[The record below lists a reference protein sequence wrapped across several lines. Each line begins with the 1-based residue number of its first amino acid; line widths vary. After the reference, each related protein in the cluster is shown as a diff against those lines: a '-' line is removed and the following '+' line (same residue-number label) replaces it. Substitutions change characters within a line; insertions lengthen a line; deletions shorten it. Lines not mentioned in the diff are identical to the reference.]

1 MSAIEAAALD
11 DAPVAPPPA
20 PAPVPAI
27 APDMLRPLV
36 YAEQVRTAFGVKPAL
51 LPSTVIPNIAVALF
65 LVAVMWGK
73 VNTPVLV
80 GWFAA
85 QLGYQV
91 VRVVI
96 NLRYWRANPPLEDAW
111 RWARLYTWQTSINGC
126 IWAAAGLV
134 MFVSD
139 SITYQAVLF
148 ATLCGFAS
156 ASVTITA
163 MLLPAFLGSV
173 LPVMFVITLRTLMEG
188 NATHYALAGM
198 LAVFGA
204 YIVSRGINMHGV
216 LKESL
221 RQRFE
226 NLELVRR
233 LTEQTEIAEAAKRE
247 AQEADLAK
255 SRFLAA
261 ASHDLRQP
269 LHALSLFSGAL
280 ADSRDLTE
288 IGKLTVHINAS
299 VAALEL
305 LFNSLLDVSRLDAGV
320 VQAKPRDFK
329 VSVIL
334 DRIRNDYAPL
344 AREKGLKLVVAP
356 SRAVLRSDPM
366 LLEQLL
372 RNLAA
377 NAIRYTESGGIAIG
391 CRPRLRTDGTGG
403 TGGTGGTIQGYALE
417 VRDSGIG
424 IPPEQHEHIF
434 AEFVQLGNQ
443 ERDRTKGLGLG
454 LAIVRR
460 LSLLLETPVDLRSA
474 PGRGSRFAVQV
485 PRGETPAAVAVEE
498 PARRDLVQGV
508 RVLVIDDEAAVRTGM
523 QALLSGW
530 GCEARAYE
538 SCEAAIAGILNQA
551 DGSDWRPHIIFADY
565 RLRGGENGIDTL
577 NRLRALHE
585 PAPPGVIVTGDNAAA
600 EVKSV
605 TGSGYHV
612 LYKPV
617 APAKLRA
624 LMQSLLRKPAA

>member
-1 MSAIEAAALD
+1 MATAAGLEEDARAAPAAAL
-11 DAPVAPPPA
+11 AYPSIGAAASASPLA
-20 PAPVPAI
+20 AI
-27 APDMLRPLV
+27 PGDTLRPLV
-36 YAEQVRTAFGVKPAL
+36 YAEQVRTAYGAKPAL

-73 VNTPVLV
+73 VAGSVLLL
-80 GWFAA
+80 WFGV
-85 QLGYQV
+85 QLAYQL
-91 VRVVI
+91 VRVVV
-96 NLRYWRANPPLEDAW
+96 NLRYWRANPPLDQAW
-111 RWARLYTWQTSINGC
+111 RWARLYTWQTTCNGF
-126 IWAAAGLV
+126 IWASAGVV

-148 ATLCGFAS
+148 ATLCGFAA

-163 MLLPAFLGSV
+163 MLLPSFLGSV
-173 LPVMFVITLRTLMEG
+173 LPVMTVITVRTFMEG
-188 NATHYALAGM
+188 NATHYALGGM

-216 LKESL
+216 LVESL

-280 ADSRDLTE
+280 AESRDLGE
-288 IGKLTVHINAS
+288 IGKLTGHINAS

-320 VQAKPRDFK
+320 VQARPRDFRAA
-329 VSVIL
+329 VML
-334 DRIRNDYAPL
+334 DRVRNDYAPL
-344 AREKGLKLVVAP
+344 AREKGLKLVVAR
-356 SRAVLRSDPM
+356 SSAVLRSDPL

-377 NAIRYTESGGIAIG
+377 NAIRYTEEGGVAIG
-391 CRPRLRTDGTGG
+391 CRPRTQGG
-403 TGGTGGTIQGYALE
+403 VKGYVLE

-460 LSLLLETPVDLRSA
+460 LSLLLETPVALKSA
-474 PGRGSRFAVQV
+474 PGRGALFSVFV
-485 PRGETPAAVAVEE
+485 PRGETPAAVAAAEE
-498 PARRDLVQGV
+498 PPRRDLLKGV

-530 GCEARAYE
+530 GCEARAFE
-538 SCEAAIAGILNQA
+538 GCEAALAGLGGWQ
-551 DGSDWRPHIIFADY
+551 PHIIFADY
-565 RLRGGENGIDTL
+565 RLRAGENGIETL
-577 NRLRALHE
+577 NRLRAGRE

-605 TGSGYHV
+605 SASGYHV

-624 LMQSLLRKPAA
+624 LMQSLLRAPV

>member
-1 MSAIEAAALD
+1 
-11 DAPVAPPPA
+11 
-20 PAPVPAI
+20 
-27 APDMLRPLV
+27 
-36 YAEQVRTAFGVKPAL
+36 
-51 LPSTVIPNIAVALF
+51 
-65 LVAVMWGK
+65 
-73 VNTPVLV
+73 
-80 GWFAA
+80 
-85 QLGYQV
+85 
-91 VRVVI
+91 
-96 NLRYWRANPPLEDAW
+96 
-111 RWARLYTWQTSINGC
+111 
-126 IWAAAGLV
+126 
-134 MFVSD
+134 
-139 SITYQAVLF
+139 VLF
-148 ATLCGFAS
+148 ATLCGFAA

-173 LPVMFVITLRTLMEG
+173 LPVMIIITARTVAEG

-198 LAVFGA
+198 LAVFGI
-204 YIVSRGINMHGV
+204 YIVSRGVNMHGV
-216 LKESL
+216 LVESL

-280 ADSRDLTE
+280 AESRDLAE
-288 IGKLTVHINAS
+288 IGKLTGHINAS

-320 VQAKPRDFK
+320 VQARPRDFR
-329 VSVIL
+329 VAVIL

-356 SRAVLRSDPM
+356 SKAVLRSDPL

-377 NAIRYTESGGIAIG
+377 NAIRYTESGGVAIG
-391 CRPRLRTDGTGG
+391 CRPRMPGEGKGG
-403 TGGTGGTIQGYALE
+403 AMGYALE

-460 LSLLLETPVDLRSA
+460 LSLLLETPVRLRSA
-474 PGRGSRFAVQV
+474 PERGSLFTVHV
-485 PRGETPAAVAVEE
+485 PRGETPAAVAAEE
-498 PARRDLVQGV
+498 PLRRDLLQGV

-530 GCEARAYE
+530 GCEARSFE
-538 SCEAAIAGILNQA
+538 SGAAAIAGTQGDPEGA
-551 DGSDWRPHIIFADY
+551 WQPQIIFADY
-565 RLRGGENGIDTL
+565 RLRAGENGIDTL
-577 NRLRALHE
+577 NRLRALYE
-585 PAPPGVIVTGDNAAA
+585 PAPPGVIVTGDNAAT

-605 TGSGYHV
+605 DASGYHV

-624 LMQSLLRKPAA
+624 LMQSLVRKAG